1 MKLYEVLYREIA
13 DMFLKGTNTFT
24 QKELSE
30 KLEISIG
37 NINKSI
43 KKLESINAVKIK
55 TRSFSIIAF
64 DKFMLYWA
72 THRTLDKDII
82 YKGFSDLN
90 INEIEASMPNGV
102 AFTAY
107 TAYKKSFRNIPAE
120 YSEVYL
126 YATDNVI
133 ENIKRRF
140 PKQSKFPNIFVLKA
154 DKVLSDKIQNEK
166 LRTVAVPNIFVDLWN
181 IRTWYAKE
189 FVDLLSK
196 KLFG

>member
-1 MKLYEVLYREIA
+1 
-13 DMFLKGTNTFT
+13 MFLKGTNTFT

>member
-1 MKLYEVLYREIA
+1 MKLYEVVYREIT
-13 DMFLKGTNTFT
+13 DMFLKGKNTFT

-43 KKLESINAVKIK
+43 KKLESINAVKIEA
-55 TRSFSIIAF
+55 RSFSIIAL
-64 DKFMLYWA
+64 DKVMLYWA
-72 THRTLDKDII
+72 THRTLDRDIV
-82 YKGFSDLN
+82 YKGFSDLT
-90 INEIEASMPNGV
+90 INEIEASMPNGI

-107 TAYKKSFRNIPAE
+107 TAYKKSFRSIPAE
-120 YSEVYL
+120 YSEIYL
-126 YATDNVI
+126 YATEDAI
-133 ENIKRRF
+133 ENIKKRF

-154 DKVLSDKIQNEK
+154 DKTLSYKILNEK
-166 LRTVAVPNIFVDLWN
+166 VNSVPIPNVFVDLWN

-189 FVDLLSK
+189 FVDILSK

>member
-1 MKLYEVLYREIA
+1 MKLYEVVYREIA
-13 DMFLKGTNTFT
+13 DMFLKGNNTFT

-43 KKLESINAVKIK
+43 KKLESINAVKIEA
-55 TRSFSIIAF
+55 RSFSIIAL
-64 DKFMLYWA
+64 DKVMLYWA
-72 THRTLDKDII
+72 THRTLDKDIV
-82 YKGFSDLN
+82 YRGFSDLN
-90 INEIEASMPNGV
+90 INEIEASMPNGI

-107 TAYKKSFRNIPAE
+107 TAYKKSFRSIPAE
-120 YSEVYL
+120 YSEIYL
-126 YATDNVI
+126 YATEDAI
-133 ENIKRRF
+133 ENIKKRF

-154 DKVLSDKIQNEK
+154 DKILSHKILNEK
-166 LRTVAVPNIFVDLWN
+166 VNSVSIPNIFVDLWN

-196 KLFG
+196 NLFG

>member
-13 DMFLKGTNTFT
+13 DMFLKGNNTFT
-24 QKELSE
+24 QKYLSE

-43 KKLESINAVKIK
+43 KKLESINAVKIDA
-55 TRSFSIIAF
+55 RSFSVIAF

-72 THRTLDKDII
+72 THRTINKDII
-82 YKGFSDLN
+82 YKGFSDLS

-107 TAYKKSFRNIPAE
+107 TAYKKSFLSIPAE

-126 YATDNVI
+126 YATEDAI
-133 ENIKRRF
+133 ENIKKRF

-154 DKVLSDKIQNEK
+154 DKILSNKIQNEK
-166 LRTVAVPNIFVDLWN
+166 LSNVLVPNIFVDLWN

-189 FVDLLSK
+189 FVETLSK